1 MSGPGL
7 TVEGVVEEQLP
18 SALYVVNLD
27 GGRRV
32 TAHLAAGD
40 GRNFVR
46 LVVGDR
52 VEVALAGNDR
62 TRGRVVRKL

>member
-1 MSGPGL
+1 MSGPGP
-7 TVEGVVEEQLP
+7 TVEGVVEEPLP

-27 GGRRV
+27 GERRV

>member
-1 MSGPGL
+1 MSGPGT

-27 GGRRV
+27 GERRV
-32 TAHLAAGD
+32 TAHLAQGD

-62 TRGRVVRKL
+62 TRGRIVRKL